1 MFGTTATALVE
12 SIIFVFLTSAYD
24 VGDRLFIPDINQP
37 TRYHNAKV
45 IIVELVYAN
54 NAYRAHTFAAKLLYC
69 DVHKL
74 RL

>member
-12 SIIFVFLTSAYD
+12 SIIFVFVTSAYD

-45 IIVELVYAN
+45 
-54 NAYRAHTFAAKLLYC
+54 NAATAYMKC
-69 DVHKL
+69 
-74 RL
+74 

>member
-12 SIIFVFLTSAYD
+12 SIIFVFVTSAYD

-45 IIVELVYAN
+45 NIASLI
-54 NAYRAHTFAAKLLYC
+54 
-69 DVHKL
+69 DMP
-74 RL
+74 